1 MPVKYTDI
9 DYLVFNDAATFV
21 YNGESPYL
29 RETYRYTPIL
39 AFLLLPDNFGGNW
52 YHFGKILF
60 MVSDVITGV
69 IILKLLSK
77 QLSNRKTIILSSIWL
92 LNPMVITIST
102 RGSAES
108 VLTVM
113 IMLSLYYLLDKQCVI
128 LSAFWLGLSIHF
140 KIYPIIYLPSI
151 LYYLS
156 TQSSPFIN
164 FPIINLINKKNLTYL
179 IVTTI
184 TLAAINYLMFFQYGW
199 EFIENSYLYH
209 FSRLDH
215 RHNFSVYNMALYY
228 KSALSNTLTGL
239 DIEKLA
245 FIPQLALSGV
255 IIPLV
260 FAQKDLISSLFIQTF
275 VFVTFNKVIT
285 SQYFI
290 WFLIFLPH
298 FLSKTSLMTT
308 NKVSGVVC
316 LLLWIVSQATWLY
329 FAYKLEFLGE
339 NTFDNGLL
347 YSSIFFFLTMELY
360 SPEGLRIDGRRWNEL
375 RRFECRINTHPN
387 SSDGSSYVEQGN
399 TKVMCTVQGPV
410 EPTLRSQQHSEHANV
425 EVNLTI
431 ANFATFERK
440 KRNKNEKRLIELKN
454 LLEKTFEES
463 IMINLYPRTNII
475 INVQVLSQDGGM
487 LAAVANAITLAV
499 IDAGIA
505 MYDYV
510 SSICCGLYD
519 TTPLLD
525 LNNLEE
531 NDMSSLTIG
540 VIGKSEKLA
549 LLLLEDKMPLD
560 RLENILSIGI
570 AGSHKIRELMDQEV
584 RKHGNL
590 RASKMM
596 K

>member
-1 MPVKYTDI
+1 
-9 DYLVFNDAATFV
+9 
-21 YNGESPYL
+21 
-29 RETYRYTPIL
+29 
-39 AFLLLPDNFGGNW
+39 
-52 YHFGKILF
+52 
-60 MVSDVITGV
+60 
-69 IILKLLSK
+69 
-77 QLSNRKTIILSSIWL
+77 
-92 LNPMVITIST
+92 
-102 RGSAES
+102 
-108 VLTVM
+108 
-113 IMLSLYYLLDKQCVI
+113 
-128 LSAFWLGLSIHF
+128 
-140 KIYPIIYLPSI
+140 
-151 LYYLS
+151 
-156 TQSSPFIN
+156 
-164 FPIINLINKKNLTYL
+164 
-179 IVTTI
+179 
-184 TLAAINYLMFFQYGW
+184 
-199 EFIENSYLYH
+199 
-209 FSRLDH
+209 
-215 RHNFSVYNMALYY
+215 
-228 KSALSNTLTGL
+228 
-239 DIEKLA
+239 
-245 FIPQLALSGV
+245 
-255 IIPLV
+255 
-260 FAQKDLISSLFIQTF
+260 
-275 VFVTFNKVIT
+275 
-285 SQYFI
+285 
-290 WFLIFLPH
+290 
-298 FLSKTSLMTT
+298 
-308 NKVSGVVC
+308 
-316 LLLWIVSQATWLY
+316 
-329 FAYKLEFLGE
+329 
-339 NTFDNGLL
+339 
-347 YSSIFFFLTMELY
+347 MELY